1 VARNGMAAIIA
12 ALVMIVMAGPGRAQ
26 NAYISNMADNT
37 VSVIDTATNSVTA
50 TIPVGA
56 QPFAVAVPQHGGR
69 AYVGNQGDDT
79 VSVID
84 TATNIVIATIPVG
97 GIPTGVVVTPDGS
110 KAYVGVGVVDDSTIA
125 AIDTASNTVTA
136 ILPNF
141 GYPAALAMTPDGGK
155 YYVVARSGTGG
166 FFDVFSTTEDT
177 GPFGSALGNNQLIFQ
192 FYGVVA
198 VPPDGG
204 KAYATAR
211 GGLVV
216 AYSVTNSA
224 PYFSLATAITGIQT
238 NQHFPYGVAATPDGS
253 RVYVGDLNGN
263 TVAAIDIASNT
274 VIGALIPVGNNP
286 SGVSVTPDGSK
297 VYVANS
303 RSNNVSVISTAT
315 NAVIATI
322 PVGNSPQ
329 AFGQFI
335 GPAPVLVPIPV
346 PGPGTGG
353 LLLGALLLGAAGAYH
368 VTRRKAA

>member
-1 VARNGMAAIIA
+1 
-12 ALVMIVMAGPGRAQ
+12 MIVIAGPSRAQSAYITNMAG
-26 NAYISNMADNT
+26 NT
-37 VSVIDTATNSVTA
+37 VSVIDTATDTVTA

-56 QPFAVAVPQHGGR
+56 QPFAVAVPQHGSR

-84 TATNIVIATIPVG
+84 TAKNTVIATIPIG
-97 GIPTGVVVTPDGS
+97 GNPVGVVVTPDGS
-110 KAYVGVGVVDDSTIA
+110 KAYVGVGVLDDSTIA
-125 AIDTASNTVTA
+125 VIDTASNTVTT
-136 ILPNF
+136 IIPNDGF
-141 GYPAALAMTPDGGK
+141 PAALAMTPDGGK

-192 FYGVVA
+192 FYGVAA

-216 AYSVTNSA
+216 AYSVTDDG
-224 PYFSLATAITGIQT
+224 PYFSLTTGISGIQT
-238 NQHFPYGVAATPDGS
+238 SQHFPYGVAATPDGS
-253 RVYVGDLNGN
+253 RVYVGDLNGS
-263 TVAAIDIASNT
+263 TVAAIDTGSNT
-274 VIGALIPVGNNP
+274 VIGSLIPVGNNP
-286 SGVSVTPDGSK
+286 AGVSVTPNGSK

-303 RSNNVSVISTAT
+303 RGNTVSVIDTAT

-335 GPAPVLVPIPV
+335 GPAPVPAPV
-346 PGPGTGG
+346 PASSTVG
-353 LLLGALLLGAAGAYH
+353 LMLGALLLAAAGSYR